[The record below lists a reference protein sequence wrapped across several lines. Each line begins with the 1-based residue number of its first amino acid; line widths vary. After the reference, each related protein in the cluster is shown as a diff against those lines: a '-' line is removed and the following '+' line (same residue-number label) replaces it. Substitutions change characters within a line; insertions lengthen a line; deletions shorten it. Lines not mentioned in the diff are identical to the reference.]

1 MEQKLKNLSAQLAKS
16 QASEDHLQKQLKA
29 VVVRLHKAEQTITD
43 MREIADATKDAHS
56 EELQEAEERA
66 AVASIH
72 ARINGEKEARKKQQL
87 SLEVQT
93 RKIWQSQAGPALPGS
108 VAAEEEVGDGSKL
121 RPHEVAGA
129 IEGEIA
135 RLEGEKRRRA
145 EERVQ
150 ERVRGPAT
158 AAHTLLAAILSRKGQ
173 AICLIQAGLGSDDC
187 SMA

>member
-1 MEQKLKNLSAQLAKS
+1 MS
-16 QASEDHLQKQLKA
+16 
-29 VVVRLHKAEQTITD
+29 
-43 MREIADATKDAHS
+43 EIADATKAAHS

-93 RKIWQSQAGPALPGS
+93 RKIWESQAGPALPGS
-108 VAAEEEVGDGSKL
+108 VAAEEEVGEGSKL

-150 ERVRGPAT
+150 ERVRSPA
-158 AAHTLLAAILSRKGQ
+158 LLQGASSLHLNKAPPGLKSG
-173 AICLIQAGLGSDDC
+173 CLYKPSCIS
-187 SMA
+187 